1 MKRIGNLKYY
11 LGYGFIWLCLHFYM
25 RCDYLDD
32 MNNRATYLEIKD
44 HFFSG
49 VIQAYNAWDP
59 RIIIYP
65 IMIWLTG
72 HNIWIW
78 KILDILIMCLL
89 VYSLAAI
96 FNEKGYKSNL
106 LLVMALTLCY
116 PFCHQGSTG
125 WIATTV
131 NHIWTVSFGM
141 YCLSV
146 LVDLYR
152 EKKVSAWKYITFC
165 LALIYS
171 TNQIIMTTVM
181 ILLILF
187 WLYKMLSLKGR
198 NKGVVVVSCISVIVI
213 FFNVVIYILCPGN
226 EVRNQFD
233 AMQWEPNWDA
243 MRFIDKIRLG
253 VVEIWGHIVSIPNFL
268 YFIFCAL
275 IAVKGW
281 EQLKGSKK
289 WICFCPLIIDCL
301 WSAYFLFIIVS
312 GKAALDYYIP
322 NIFIKDSIDM
332 VFQGGMLVSWL
343 ISVLLIM
350 LSVKWII
357 PDDDTYV
364 ELIFF
369 AVLSH
374 VGGMIVAFSPTVMT
388 SSLRSNT
395 ILYISLIACIL
406 ILLKEPI
413 RTKYLRYSMKFV
425 IAIGIMVNVVQ
436 VVRHI
441 KVWG

>member
-1 MKRIGNLKYY
+1 M
-11 LGYGFIWLCLHFYM
+11 
-25 RCDYLDD
+25 
-32 MNNRATYLEIKD
+32 
-44 HFFSG
+44 
-49 VIQAYNAWDP
+49 
-59 RIIIYP
+59 
-65 IMIWLTG
+65 
-72 HNIWIW
+72 
-78 KILDILIMCLL
+78 
-89 VYSLAAI
+89 
-96 FNEKGYKSNL
+96 
-106 LLVMALTLCY
+106 
-116 PFCHQGSTG
+116 
-125 WIATTV
+125 
-131 NHIWTVSFGM
+131 
-141 YCLSV
+141 
-146 LVDLYR
+146 
-152 EKKVSAWKYITFC
+152 
-165 LALIYS
+165 
-171 TNQIIMTTVM
+171 
-181 ILLILF
+181 
-187 WLYKMLSLKGR
+187 
-198 NKGVVVVSCISVIVI
+198 
-213 FFNVVIYILCPGN
+213 
-226 EVRNQFD
+226 
-233 AMQWEPNWDA
+233 
-243 MRFIDKIRLG
+243 RLG

-301 WSAYFLFIIVS
+301 WSAYFFFIIVS
-312 GKAALDYYIP
+312 GRAALDYYIP
-322 NIFIKDSIDM
+322 NIFIKNSIDM

-425 IAIGIMVNVVQ
+425 IAIGIMFNVVQ